1 MPSDVP
7 PRAAKWPFLL
17 GDAILIA
24 VAVFLVSRTPAA
36 LDKWQAWAVVAC
48 VGLGCWLAVQPFLRD
63 HEAAVKLLEQANL
76 AGTLDQIKQLQQVGS
91 QIAAA
96 TGQWQAIQESAAKTT
111 TAANEIASRI
121 QAEKQAFAEFQSR
134 AVEQEK
140 QTLKLELEK
149 LRRNEAEFL
158 QVIIH
163 VLDHTYAL
171 FQAGARSSQ
180 PGLAQQLGN
189 FRAAC
194 LDAVRRIGIV
204 AHEAQPGD
212 GFDARVHQTFDGQPP
227 AAELRI
233 GQTVACGYTFQG
245 QALRRIV
252 VALGNGASAQVPEG
266 VAPVVLAEAP
276 PVSEEPIP
284 VADAEVP
291 QRELL

>member
-1 MPSDVP
+1 MSSVAA
-7 PRAAKWPFLL
+7 PRVSKWPFLL
-17 GDAILIA
+17 GDALLVA
-24 VAVFLVSRTPAA
+24 LAVFLVWRAPAA

-63 HEAAVKLLEQANL
+63 HEAVVKLLEQTNL
-76 AGTLDQIKQLQQVGS
+76 AGTLEQIQQLKQVGA
-91 QIAAA
+91 QIASA
-96 TGQWQAIQESAAKTT
+96 TSQWQAVQESAAKTT
-111 TAANEIASRI
+111 ATAGEIAGRI

-134 AVEQEK
+134 AMEQEK

-149 LRRNEAEFL
+149 LRRNEGEFL

-171 FQAGARSSQ
+171 FQAGARSGQ
-180 PGLAQQLGN
+180 PGLVAQLGN

-204 AHEAQPGD
+204 AHEAQSGD
-212 GFDARVHQTFDGQPP
+212 AFDGRVHQTFDGQPP
-227 AAELRI
+227 VDDSRV

-252 VALGNGASAQVPEG
+252 VTTGNGATTE
-266 VAPVVLAEAP
+266 
-276 PVSEEPIP
+276 SEQTAA
-284 VADAEVP
+284 VADPGAATGPAETVGAGADDGSP
-291 QRELL
+291 RELL